1 MMNVARRAYNGYSR
15 CLKLHP
21 KKANLVQG
29 VTIFAAGDVI
39 SQQLHCRLIEKT
51 GNAQQKRENRE
62 RGGQIDSRSVLHSA
76 ALGGSIN
83 GVFLRLWYNLLDHR
97 LGVGMSPGL
106 VAAKVI
112 LDSLFFGSFSIG
124 FYLGGKALLNG
135 KPLSEAAQQIKDN
148 FWEGFKMEW
157 KIWPLYNIFCF
168 GVVPLH
174 CRPLAT
180 ALVSVIWTSF
190 LSWLAQQNFD
200 KDELNAPAPSF
211 FCDVTSLC
219 SWA

>member
-29 VTIFAAGDVI
+29 VSIFAAGDVI
-39 SQQLHCRLIEKT
+39 SQQLQSRLIEKT
-51 GNAQQKRENRE
+51 GNAKQKRENRG
-62 RGGQIDSRSVLHSA
+62 RCLDGRSVLNSA
-76 ALGGSIN
+76 ALGGATN

-97 LGVGMSPGL
+97 LGVGMTPGL
-106 VAAKVI
+106 VAGKVI
-112 LDSLFFGSFSIG
+112 LDSLLFGSFSIV
-124 FYLGGKALLNG
+124 FYLGGKAFLNG
-135 KPLSEAAQQIKDN
+135 KPFSEAAQQIRDN

-157 KIWPLYNIFCF
+157 KIWPLYNMFCF

-174 CRPLAT
+174 CRTLTT
-180 ALVSVIWTSF
+180 ALISVIWTSF
-190 LSWLAQQNFD
+190 LSWLAQQDFD

-211 FCDVTSLC
+211 FCEITAVC